1 MRSFFAI
8 SVAFLALLPTWAN
21 ARDAHEQARIDFLLR
36 SVETAKGVTFIRNGS
51 EYGGPAAAQHLRQ
64 KLNYGGERLKT
75 AENFIKYCA
84 TESSFTHRK
93 YKVRTSDGV
102 TKDASDYFNNLLREF
117 DLKQPKT
124 ADEKK

>member
-1 MRSFFAI
+1 MAL
-8 SVAFLALLPTWAN
+8 LALLPPWAS
-21 ARDAHEQARIDFLLR
+21 ARDAHEQARIDFLLH
-36 SVETAKGVTFIRNGS
+36 SVETAKGVIFIRNGS

-93 YKVRTSDGV
+93 YQVRTSDGV
-102 TKDASDYFNNLLREF
+102 MEEAAAYFNNLLREF
-117 DLKQPKT
+117 DQKQPKT
-124 ADEKK
+124 SDEKK